1 MVACSYHLFVRAHL
15 LSSLAVAA
23 VCALSVAGCSDSPDL
38 EGGSDE
44 PVTVT
49 IDEADGEIDAS
60 DDVVEASRGQ
70 EITFVVSSDAADEIH
85 VHSDP
90 EQEFAVEAAD
100 DQEFTFS
107 IDAAGQYAVES
118 HELDLTILK
127 LQID

>member
-1 MVACSYHLFVRAHL
+1 M
-15 LSSLAVAA
+15 
-23 VCALSVAGCSDSPDL
+23 
-38 EGGSDE
+38 
-44 PVTVT
+44 T
-49 IDEADGEIDAS
+49 IDQVDGEVTAS
-60 DDVVEASRGQ
+60 DDIVSASRGQ
-70 EITFVVSSDAADEIH
+70 DITFVVSSDAADEIH

-90 EQEFAVEAAD
+90 EQEFEVKAGD